1 MYDVTVKMTT
11 IITQVLFITFGC
23 NRFVTKAFF
32 CMRSST
38 FTLYLLLFVCLFVFF
53 TSERR
58 IKW

>member
-11 IITQVLFITFGC
+11 IITQVLFITFGY

-38 FTLYLLLFVCLFVFF
+38 FTLYLLLFVCLFFLH
-53 TSERR
+53 RR
-58 IKW
+58 EE